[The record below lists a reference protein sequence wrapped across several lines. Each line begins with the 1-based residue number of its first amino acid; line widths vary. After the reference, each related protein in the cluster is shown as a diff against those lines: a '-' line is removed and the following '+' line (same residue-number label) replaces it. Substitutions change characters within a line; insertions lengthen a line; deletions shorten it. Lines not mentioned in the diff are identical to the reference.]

1 MSKVNYEFKLAAPLK
16 KSYKARSF
24 AGSIFLDKDI
34 SSLTSVIIFHEKGRI
49 TTPVIARPV
58 L

>member
-1 MSKVNYEFKLAAPLK
+1 MSKVNYKFKLAAQLK
-16 KSYKARSF
+16 KFYKARSF

-34 SSLTSVIIFHEKGRI
+34 SSLTPVTIFHEKGRI
-49 TTPVIARPV
+49 TTSVIARPA